1 VSSSE
6 LVIQDTDD
14 GVRTIRLNRPDR
26 LNALTPEMVSGLTAA
41 VAVDRSC
48 RAIVITGVGRGFCA
62 GVDIAGAEE
71 RQRGRSNADALAMQE
86 RFAGMIL
93 AIARSGAPVVAAVN
107 GPVAGAGLAIALAS
121 DIRMAATTARFI
133 IGAPTIGLSAGECG
147 ITYFLPRIIGL
158 GRAAE
163 IMLTNR
169 PVLAEEAHA
178 IGLVTSLT
186 EPDDLAAAVDRT
198 VREITAYSPFGQ
210 RMTKQVYRSTID
222 APSLEAALE
231 VENRTQILANGS
243 EDAAEARRAFLEKR
257 RPVWTGR

>member
-1 VSSSE
+1 MTDE
-6 LVIQDTDD
+6 LMIEDSLE

-26 LNALTPEMVSGLTAA
+26 LNALTPGMVTGITEA
-41 VAVDRSC
+41 VKVDRTI
-48 RAIVITGVGRGFCA
+48 RAIVITGEGRGFCA

-71 RQRGRSNADALAMQE
+71 RQKGRSNADAFAMQE

-93 AIARSGAPVVAAVN
+93 AVARSSAPVIAAVN
-107 GPVAGAGLAIALAS
+107 GPVAGAGFALTLS
-121 DIRMAATTARFI
+121 CDIRLAATGAKFI
-133 IGAPTIGLSAGECG
+133 IGAPNIGLSAGECG

-169 PVLAEEAHA
+169 HVPADEAHT
-178 IGLVTSLT
+178 IGLVTT
-186 EPDDLAAAVDRT
+186 VTAPEDLADAVEQTVAAV
-198 VREITAYSPFGQ
+198 TAYSPFGQ
-210 RMTKQVYRSTID
+210 KMTKQVYRSTID

-257 RPVWTGR
+257 KPVWTGR